1 MHTKKLL
8 LMFLLLLII
17 LFKQPAPVSA
27 FEERPVLVVIATQY
41 NSPDLDLFY
50 LEIKRRLFFPKFK
63 VLPLKV
69 TNQLIKAKQPL
80 SSESLNKL
88 FPLQNQELLIFLN
101 LEKYE
106 QHLTNTAFASEDDYI
121 STNLRMSSYF
131 YDRQKNIFLYKTLEH
146 QQIDY
151 ILNSNS
157 ISDLVREH
165 LRIILNDY
173 LLKLKEPN

>member
-1 MHTKKLL
+1 MYKKKLS
-8 LMFLLLLII
+8 II
-17 LFKQPAPVSA
+17 ILVLVILLFKQPAPVSA
-27 FEERPVLVVIATQY
+27 FEERPVLVAIATQDK
-41 NSPDLDLFY
+41 SPDLDLFY

-69 TNQLIKAKQPL
+69 TDQLIKVKQPL

-88 FPLQNQELLIFLN
+88 FPLQNQDLLIFIN

-106 QHLTNTAFASEDDYI
+106 QHLANTAFASDDDYI
-121 STNLRMSSYF
+121 STNLKMSVYF
-131 YDRQKNIFLYKTLEH
+131 YDRQKNFFLYQPLEY

-157 ISDLVREH
+157 ISDLAREH
-165 LRIILNDY
+165 LRLVLNNY
-173 LLKLKEPN
+173 VLKLKEPN